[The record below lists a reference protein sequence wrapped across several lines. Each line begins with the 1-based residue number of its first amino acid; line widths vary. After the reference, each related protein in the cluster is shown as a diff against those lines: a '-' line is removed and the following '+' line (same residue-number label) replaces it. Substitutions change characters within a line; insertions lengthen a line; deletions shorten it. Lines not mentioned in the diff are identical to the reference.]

1 MPTVFIYGE
10 YDWMDFRAAE
20 KAKRFMSV
28 PAKVV
33 SVPYGGHHMYLD
45 NPDSFN
51 DLMKKILSQ

>member
-1 MPTVFIYGE
+1 
-10 YDWMDFRAAE
+10 
-20 KAKRFMSV
+20 MSV